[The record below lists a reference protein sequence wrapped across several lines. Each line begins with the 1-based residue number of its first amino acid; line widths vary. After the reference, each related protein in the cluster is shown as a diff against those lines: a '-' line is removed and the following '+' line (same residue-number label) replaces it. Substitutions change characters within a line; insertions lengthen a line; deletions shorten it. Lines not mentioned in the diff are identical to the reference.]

1 MYIGHINLEKSFNHT
16 AEKFINLVDSLQQ
29 LDLRQYVIVRNVALA
44 GRLDGLNNVT
54 VGPVVRSPITAYCL
68 MPPVDVVHIHDHS
81 GWQAGLLLFL
91 TKSIPFVLTQREA
104 NSDANSSLA
113 SSIYKRAAGLID
125 ETEISAGEHLHV
137 YRSAAGSL
145 RMPTMIL

>member
-1 MYIGHINLEKSFNHT
+1 MYVGHINLEKSFNHT

-125 ETEISAGEHLHV
+125 ETEMSAGEHLHV
-137 YRSAAGSL
+137 YRSATGSL
-145 RMPTMIL
+145 RIPTMIL